1 MNQKVPIFVD
11 VSSDST
17 KSRPLFTLIFQ
28 WLRNSEF
35 FRYFAVSLLAFVL
48 DLGVFSASLRIFGL
62 TWAAAA
68 TLGFLVGLLVAYV
81 LSVRFVFKK
90 RRLRQAPLVEL
101 LTFSLV
107 GLGGLGVTQLALW
120 IGIERLNAN
129 PEISKFCA
137 AGVTFIFNTL
147 VPKSNVLAR
156 LEGCTRQIPTCPEA
170 LDGSRTAA
178 PVLLA

>member
-1 MNQKVPIFVD
+1 MNQKVAIAVE
-11 VSSDST
+11 VSSNFT
-17 KSRPLFTLIFQ
+17 KLRPLSTLIFQ

-35 FRYFAVSLLAFVL
+35 SRYFAVSLLAFVL
-48 DLGVFSASLRIFGL
+48 DLGAFSASLRVFGL

-68 TLGFLVGLLVAYV
+68 TLGFVVGLLVAYV

-107 GLGGLGVTQLALW
+107 GLGGLGMTQLALW

-137 AGVTFIFNTL
+137 AGVTFIFNFVVRKL
-147 VPKSNVLAR
+147 IIFSAAADSSLNLESNH
-156 LEGCTRQIPTCPEA
+156 
-170 LDGSRTAA
+170 DSH
-178 PVLLA
+178 